1 MKKYELELKIS
12 FDVDMMINLGE
23 TYGEYILDYQSFN
36 HFINVLLTQGL
47 RVINEDTKKRVLFA

>member
-23 TYGEYILDYQSFN
+23 TYGEYILDYRLFN